1 MLVGSC
7 WITLQDMLLLLP
19 LYHIAVNELLIPV
32 LNIDFTVVIF
42 LYFLQKIWTLHVLTC
57 FWVLF
62 LAPLLLPVSQFLF
75 SRHLCLSQYM
85 QLQLPSCPPALIPL
99 LRWSWAGCLYWC
111 FYSVIVTMFEQW
123 NESFDRHCYV
133 LIKLSHYFVKDN
145 IQPIKT
151 TLDFELV
158 KLLEFNFFLFLDFL
172 VLSKRFCFYN
182 TISKTIYR

>member
-1 MLVGSC
+1 
-7 WITLQDMLLLLP
+7 
-19 LYHIAVNELLIPV
+19 
-32 LNIDFTVVIF
+32 
-42 LYFLQKIWTLHVLTC
+42 
-57 FWVLF
+57 
-62 LAPLLLPVSQFLF
+62 
-75 SRHLCLSQYM
+75 
-85 QLQLPSCPPALIPL
+85 
-99 LRWSWAGCLYWC
+99 
-111 FYSVIVTMFEQW
+111 MFEQW

-133 LIKLSHYFVKDN
+133 LMKLPHYFVKDN